1 MMKVLKPFYYDDFKC
16 IGGQCIDNCCS
27 NNWRIDIDEKTYKKY
42 RKMKGQMGKKINNN
56 ISRNRS
62 NPNYLQ
68 YGKINLKN
76 NKCSLLSE
84 DGLCTIHGS
93 LGENYLCNTCKK
105 YPRDI
110 KKYGEIYERNLSIS
124 CPEVAG
130 YIIKSKDNFSF
141 NLEDEKLSDLDKD
154 YIVNNKYNEKLY
166 NILWD
171 TRSLAMEIIQFKEI
185 EIWKRISFFKM
196 LTDKVQNII
205 NEKQYDNYEEVLNNF
220 REQITNI
227 DVINSLDK
235 ISVISDVKVKFIQSA
250 LQVRANQGINNEK
263 FDNLLK
269 EYNELFDKD
278 IDFKS
283 NVEKIIEKEKE
294 FNIYLKEHKNILE
307 NLLIYLLY
315 KYFMNALYSK
325 DLNAEVNNII
335 LSYAMMKILLLA
347 RYNKNDKKLNE
358 EDFVEVFYLFSREIE
373 HNLVFLHNIYKDIK
387 EAGYDTLAYMTIL
400 VR

>member
-1 MMKVLKPFYYDDFKC
+1 MKVLKPFYYDDFKC
-16 IGGQCIDNCCS
+16 TANKCIDNCCS
-27 NNWRIDIDEKTYKKY
+27 NWNIDIDEKTYKKY
-42 RKMKGQMGKKINNN
+42 KKLKGKFGKKINNN

-62 NPNYLQ
+62 NYNYLQ

-76 NKCSLLSE
+76 SKCSLLSE
-84 DGLCTIHGS
+84 DGLCTIHGE
-93 LGENYLCNTCKK
+93 LGEEYLCNTCKV
-105 YPRDI
+105 YPRQI
-110 KKYGEIYERNLSIS
+110 RKYGEIYERNLSIS
-124 CPEVAG
+124 CPEVAR

-154 YIVNNKYNEKLY
+154 YIFDGKYNEKIY

-171 TRSLAMEIIQFKEI
+171 ARSLSMEIIQFKEI
-185 EIWKRISFFKM
+185 EIWKRIAFFKI
-196 LTDKVQNII
+196 LCDKVQNII

-235 ISVISDVKVKFIQSA
+235 ISVIPDVKVKFIQSA
-250 LQVRANQGINNEK
+250 LQVRANQGTNNEK

-269 EYNELFDKD
+269 EYNELFNKD
-278 IDFKS
+278 IDFKG
-283 NVEKIIEKEKE
+283 NIEKIIKKEKK
-294 FNIYLKEHKNILE
+294 FNTYLKEHKNILE
-307 NLLIYLLY
+307 NLLIYLIY
-315 KYFMNALYSK
+315 KYFMKSLHTK

-335 LSYAMMKILLLA
+335 LSYAMIKMLLLA
-347 RYNKNDKKLNE
+347 RYNKNNEELSE

-373 HNLVFLHNIYKDIK
+373 HNTVFLKNIYKDIK
-387 EAGYDTLAYMTIL
+387 EAGYDSLAYMTIL

>member
-1 MMKVLKPFYYDDFKC
+1 MKILKPFYYDDFKC
-16 IGGQCIDNCCS
+16 IGGECIDNCCS
-27 NNWRIDIDEKTYKKY
+27 TNWNIDIDEKTFKKYKKL
-42 RKMKGQMGKKINNN
+42 KGEWGKKINNN
-56 ISRNRS
+56 ISRKRN

-84 DGLCTIHGS
+84 NGLCTIHGS
-93 LGENYLCNTCKK
+93 LGEDYLCNTCRV
-105 YPRDI
+105 YPREI
-110 KKYGEIYERNLSIS
+110 RKYGEIYERNLSIS
-124 CPEVAG
+124 CPEVAR
-130 YIIKSKDNFSF
+130 YIIKCKDNFSF
-141 NLEDEKLSDLDKD
+141 DLEDEKLSDLDKD

-220 REQITNI
+220 REQITSIN
-227 DVINSLDK
+227 VINSLDK
-235 ISVISDVKVKFIQSA
+235 ISLIPDVKIKFIQSA
-250 LQVRANQGINNEK
+250 LQVRANNGLNNDK
-263 FDNLLK
+263 FTSLII
-269 EYNELFDKD
+269 EYNELFDKNS
-278 IDFKS
+278 DFKN
-283 NVEKIIEKEKE
+283 NVKNIIKKEEE
-294 FNIYLKEHKNILE
+294 FNIYLKEQENILE
-307 NLLIYLLY
+307 NLLIYLTY

-335 LSYAMMKILLLA
+335 LSYAMIKMLLLA
-347 RYNKNDKKLNE
+347 RYNKNNKELNE
-358 EDFVEVFYLFSREIE
+358 EDFVEVFYLFSRVVE
-373 HNLVFLHNIYKDIK
+373 HNTVFLPNIYKDIK
-387 EAGYDTLAYMTIL
+387 EAGYDSLAYMTIL

>member
-1 MMKVLKPFYYDDFKC
+1 MKILKPFYYDDFKC
-16 IGGQCIDNCCS
+16 TANECIDNCCS
-27 NNWRIDIDEKTYKKY
+27 NWKIEIDEKTYKKY
-42 RKMKGQMGKKINNN
+42 KKLKGQIGKKININ
-56 ISRNRS
+56 ISRIRS
-62 NPNYLQ
+62 NANYLQ

-84 DGLCTIHGS
+84 NGLCTIHGS
-93 LGENYLCNTCKK
+93 LGEDYLCNTCKV
-105 YPRDI
+105 YPREI
-110 KKYGEIYERNLSIS
+110 RKYGEIYERNLSIS
-124 CPEVAG
+124 CPEVAR
-130 YIIKSKDNFSF
+130 YIVNSKENFCF
-141 NLEDEKLSDLDKD
+141 NMEEEKLSDLDKD

-171 TRSLAMEIIQFKEI
+171 ARSLAMEIIQFKEI

-205 NEKQYDNYEEVLNNF
+205 NEKQYDNYEEVLSDFKN
-220 REQITNI
+220 QITNI

-235 ISVISDVKVKFIQSA
+235 ISVISDVKIKFIQSA
-250 LQVRANQGINNEK
+250 LQVRTNQGSNNEK

-283 NVEKIIEKEKE
+283 NIEKITKKEE
-294 FNIYLKEHKNILE
+294 ELNTYLKEQENIIE
-307 NLLIYLLY
+307 NLLIYLIY
-315 KYFMNALYSK
+315 KYFMNSLYTK
-325 DLNAEVNNII
+325 NLNAEVNNII
-335 LSYAMMKILLLA
+335 LSYAMIKILLLA
-347 RYNKNDKKLNE
+347 RYNKNNKELNE

-373 HNLVFLHNIYKDIK
+373 HNTVFLPNIYKDIR

>member
-1 MMKVLKPFYYDDFKC
+1 MKVLKPFYYDDFKC
-16 IGGQCIDNCCS
+16 IGGQCIDNCCR
-27 NNWRIDIDEKTYKKY
+27 NNWRIDIDEKAYKKY
-42 RKMKGQMGKKINNN
+42 RKIKGQMGKKINNN

-93 LGENYLCNTCKK
+93 LGEDYLCNTCRA
-105 YPRDI
+105 YPREI
-110 KKYGEIYERNLSIS
+110 RKYGEIYERNLSIS
-124 CPEVAG
+124 CPEVAR
-130 YIIKSKDNFSF
+130 YIIKCKDNFSF
-141 NLEDEKLSDLDKD
+141 NLECEQLSDLDKD

-171 TRSLAMEIIQFKEI
+171 TRSLSMEIIQFKEI

-205 NEKQYDNYEEVLNNF
+205 NEKQYDNCEKVLNNF

-227 DVINSLDK
+227 NVINSLDK
-235 ISVISDVKVKFIQSA
+235 ISVIPDVKVKFIQSA
-250 LQVRANQGINNEK
+250 LQVRVNLNSNNEK
-263 FDNLLK
+263 FYNLLR

-283 NVEKIIEKEKE
+283 NIEKIIKKEKE
-294 FNIYLKEHKNILE
+294 LNTYLKEKENIIE

-315 KYFMNALYSK
+315 KYFMNALYTK

-335 LSYAMMKILLLA
+335 LSYAMIKMLLLA
-347 RYNKNDKKLNE
+347 RYNKNNKELSE
-358 EDFVEVFYLFSREIE
+358 EDFVEVFYLFSRVVE
-373 HNLVFLHNIYKDIK
+373 HNPVFLPNIYKDIK

>member
-1 MMKVLKPFYYDDFKC
+1 MKVLKPFYYDDFKC
-16 IGGQCIDNCCS
+16 TANECIDNCCS
-27 NNWRIDIDEKTYKKY
+27 NWRINIDEKTYKKY
-42 RKMKGQMGKKINNN
+42 KKLKGEWGKKINSN
-56 ISRNRS
+56 ISRKRS

-93 LGENYLCNTCKK
+93 LGEGYLCNTCRV
-105 YPRDI
+105 YPRSI
-110 KKYGEIYERNLSIS
+110 NKYGDIYERNLSIS
-124 CPEVAG
+124 CPEVAR

-154 YIVNNKYNEKLY
+154 YIFDSKYNEKLY

-220 REQITNI
+220 REQVTNI
-227 DVINSLDK
+227 NVINSLDK
-235 ISVISDVKVKFIQSA
+235 ISVIPDVKVKFIQSA
-250 LQVRANQGINNEK
+250 LQVRVNQGTNNEK
-263 FDNLLK
+263 FGNLLK
-269 EYNELFDKD
+269 EYNELFNKD
-278 IDFKS
+278 IDFTS
-283 NVEKIIEKEKE
+283 NVENIIKIEEE
-294 FNIYLKEHKNILE
+294 FNTYLKEQENIIE
-307 NLLIYLLY
+307 NLLIYLIY
-315 KYFMNALYSK
+315 KYFMNTLYTK

-335 LSYAMMKILLLA
+335 LSYAMMKMLLLS
-347 RYNKNDKKLNE
+347 RYKKNNKKLNE
-358 EDFVEVFYLFSREIE
+358 DDFVEVFYLFSRTVE
-373 HNLVFLHNIYKDIK
+373 HNIVFLPNIYKDIK

>member
-1 MMKVLKPFYYDDFKC
+1 MKVLKPFYYDDFKC
-16 IGGQCIDNCCS
+16 IGGECIDNCCGS
-27 NNWRIDIDEKTYKKY
+27 NWRIDIDEKTFKKYKKL
-42 RKMKGQMGKKINNN
+42 KGEWGKKIDSN

-93 LGENYLCNTCKK
+93 LGEDYLCNTCRV
-105 YPRDI
+105 YPREI

-124 CPEVAG
+124 CPEVAR
-130 YIIKSKDNFSF
+130 YIIKCKDNFSF

-185 EIWKRISFFKM
+185 EVWKRISFFKM

-220 REQITNI
+220 REQIMNI

-235 ISVISDVKVKFIQSA
+235 ISVIPDVKVKFIQSA
-250 LQVRANQGINNEK
+250 LQVRANNGLNNDK
-263 FDNLLK
+263 FTSLII
-269 EYNELFDKD
+269 EYNELFDKN
-278 IDFKS
+278 IDFKN
-283 NVEKIIEKEKE
+283 NVENIIKIEEE
-294 FNIYLKEHKNILE
+294 FNTYLKEQENIIE
-307 NLLIYLLY
+307 NLLIYLIY
-315 KYFMNALYSK
+315 KYFMKALHTK

-335 LSYAMMKILLLA
+335 LSYAMIKILLLA
-347 RYNKNDKKLNE
+347 RYNKNNKELKQ
-358 EDFVEVFYLFSREIE
+358 EDFVEVFYLFSREVE
-373 HNLVFLHNIYKDIK
+373 HNTIFLKNIYKDIK

>member
-1 MMKVLKPFYYDDFKC
+1 MKILKPFYYDDFKC
-16 IGGQCIDNCCS
+16 IGGECIDNCCGS
-27 NNWRIDIDEKTYKKY
+27 NWRIDIDEKTFKKYKKL
-42 RKMKGQMGKKINNN
+42 KGEWGKKINSN

-68 YGKINLKN
+68 YGKINLKS

-93 LGENYLCNTCKK
+93 LGEDYLCNTCRV
-105 YPRDI
+105 YPRSI
-110 KKYGEIYERNLSIS
+110 SKYGEIYERNLSIS
-124 CPEVAG
+124 CPEVAR
-130 YIIKSKDNFSF
+130 YIIKCKDNFSF

-166 NILWD
+166 NILWH

-205 NEKQYDNYEEVLNNF
+205 NEKQYDNYEELLNNF
-220 REQITNI
+220 REQIINI
-227 DVINSLDK
+227 NVINSLDK
-235 ISVISDVKVKFIQSA
+235 ISLIPDVKVKFIQSA
-250 LQVRANQGINNEK
+250 LQVRANKGLNNDK
-263 FDNLLK
+263 FTSLII
-269 EYNELFDKD
+269 EYNELFDKN
-278 IDFKS
+278 IDFKN
-283 NVEKIIEKEKE
+283 NVENIIKIEEEFNTYLKEKE
-294 FNIYLKEHKNILE
+294 NIIE
-307 NLLIYLLY
+307 NLLIYLIY

-325 DLNAEVNNII
+325 NLNAEVNNVI
-335 LSYAMMKILLLA
+335 LSYAMIKMLLLS
-347 RYNKNDKKLNE
+347 RYNKNDKELNE
-358 EDFVEVFYLFSREIE
+358 EDFVEVFYLFSRNIE
-373 HNLVFLHNIYKDIK
+373 HNTVFLPNIYKDIK

>member
-1 MMKVLKPFYYDDFKC
+1 MKVLKPFYYDDFKC
-16 IGGQCIDNCCS
+16 TANECIDNCCS
-27 NNWRIDIDEKTYKKY
+27 NWRINIDEKTYKKY
-42 RKMKGQMGKKINNN
+42 KKLKGEWGKKINSN
-56 ISRNRS
+56 ISRKRS

-124 CPEVAG
+124 CPEVAR

-171 TRSLAMEIIQFKEI
+171 TRSLSMEIIQFKEI

-220 REQITNI
+220 REQITSI

-235 ISVISDVKVKFIQSA
+235 ICVIPDVKVKFIQSA
-250 LQVRANQGINNEK
+250 LQVRANNGLNNDK
-263 FDNLLK
+263 FTSLII
-269 EYNELFDKD
+269 EYNELFDKG

-283 NVEKIIEKEKE
+283 NVENIIKIEEE
-294 FNIYLKEHKNILE
+294 FNTYLKEQENIIE
-307 NLLIYLLY
+307 NLLIYLIY
-315 KYFMNALYSK
+315 KYLMKALHTK
-325 DLNAEVNNII
+325 DLNAEVNNVI
-335 LSYAMMKILLLA
+335 LSYAMIKMLLLS
-347 RYNKNDKKLNE
+347 RYNKNDKELNE

-373 HNLVFLHNIYKDIK
+373 HNTVFLPNIYKDIK
-387 EAGYDTLAYMTIL
+387 EAGYNTLAYMTIL

>member
-1 MMKVLKPFYYDDFKC
+1 MKVLKPFYYDDFKC
-16 IGGQCIDNCCS
+16 IGGECIDNCCT
-27 NNWRIDIDEKTYKKY
+27 NNWRIDIDEKAYKKY
-42 RKMKGQMGKKINNN
+42 RKIKGQMGKKINNN

-93 LGENYLCNTCKK
+93 LGEDYLCNTCRV
-105 YPRDI
+105 YPRSI
-110 KKYGEIYERNLSIS
+110 NKYGDIYERNLSIS
-124 CPEVAG
+124 CPEVAR
-130 YIIKSKDNFSF
+130 YIIKCKNNFSF

-154 YIVNNKYNEKLY
+154 YMINSKYNEKLY

-171 TRSLAMEIIQFKEI
+171 SRSLSMEIIQFKEI
-185 EIWKRISFFKM
+185 EIWKRIAFFKM

-220 REQITNI
+220 REQIMNI

-235 ISVISDVKVKFIQSA
+235 ISVIPDVKVKFIQSA
-250 LQVRANQGINNEK
+250 LQVRANQGTNNEK

-278 IDFKS
+278 IDVKD
-283 NVEKIIEKEKE
+283 NTEKIIE
-294 FNIYLKEHKNILE
+294 FNTYLKEQENIIE
-307 NLLIYLLY
+307 NLLIYLIY
-315 KYFMNALYSK
+315 KYFMKTLHTK

-335 LSYAMMKILLLA
+335 LSYAMMKMLLLS

-358 EDFVEVFYLFSREIE
+358 NDFVEVFYLFSRTVE
-373 HNLVFLHNIYKDIK
+373 HNIVFLPNIYKDIK

>member
-1 MMKVLKPFYYDDFKC
+1 MKVLKPFYYDDFKC
-16 IGGQCIDNCCS
+16 TANECVDNCCS
-27 NNWRIDIDEKTYKKY
+27 NWKIEIDEKTYKKY
-42 RKMKGQMGKKINNN
+42 KKLKGEWGKKINNN

-62 NPNYLQ
+62 NANYLQ

-84 DGLCTIHGS
+84 DGLCTIHS
-93 LGENYLCNTCKK
+93 KLGENYLCNTCKK
-105 YPRDI
+105 YPREI
-110 KKYGEIYERNLSIS
+110 SKYGEIYERNLSIS
-124 CPEVAG
+124 CPEVAR

-141 NLEDEKLSDLDKD
+141 NLEDEKFSDLDKD

-227 DVINSLDK
+227 NVINSLDK

-250 LQVRANQGINNEK
+250 LQVRANQGTNNEK

-269 EYNELFDKD
+269 EYNELFNKD
-278 IDFKS
+278 IDFKG
-283 NVEKIIEKEKE
+283 NIKKIIKKEE
-294 FNIYLKEHKNILE
+294 ELNTYLKEHKNILE
-307 NLLIYLLY
+307 NLLIYLIY
-315 KYFMNALYSK
+315 KYFMKSLHTK

-335 LSYAMMKILLLA
+335 LSYAMIKMLLLA
-347 RYNKNDKKLNE
+347 RYNKNNKELNE

-373 HNLVFLHNIYKDIK
+373 HNTVFLPNIYKDIK

>member
-1 MMKVLKPFYYDDFKC
+1 MKILKPFYYDDFKC
-16 IGGQCIDNCCS
+16 IGGECIDNCCE

-42 RKMKGQMGKKINNN
+42 KKLKGEWGKKINNN
-56 ISRNRS
+56 ISRKRS

-93 LGENYLCNTCKK
+93 LGEDYLCNTCRV
-105 YPRDI
+105 YPREI

-124 CPEVAG
+124 CPEVAR

-141 NLEDEKLSDLDKD
+141 DLEGEKLSDLDKD

-171 TRSLAMEIIQFKEI
+171 TRSLSMEIIQFKEI

-220 REQITNI
+220 REQVTNI
-227 DVINSLDK
+227 NVINSLDK
-235 ISVISDVKVKFIQSA
+235 IALISDVKVKFIQSA
-250 LQVRANQGINNEK
+250 LQVRANNGLNNDK
-263 FDNLLK
+263 FTSLII
-269 EYNELFDKD
+269 EYNKLFDKD

-283 NVEKIIEKEKE
+283 NIEKIIEKEKE

-307 NLLIYLLY
+307 NLLIYLIY
-315 KYFMNALYSK
+315 KYFMNALYTK

-335 LSYAMMKILLLA
+335 LSYAMIKILLLS
-347 RYNKNDKKLNE
+347 RYNKNNKELNE
-358 EDFVEVFYLFSREIE
+358 EDFVEVFYLFSRTVE
-373 HNLVFLHNIYKDIK
+373 HNIVFLPNIYKDIK

>member
-1 MMKVLKPFYYDDFKC
+1 MKVLKPFYYDDFKC
-16 IGGQCIDNCCS
+16 TANECIDNCCS
-27 NNWRIDIDEKTYKKY
+27 NWRIDIDEKTYKKY
-42 RKMKGQMGKKINNN
+42 KKLKGEWGKKINNN
-56 ISRNRS
+56 IIRKRS
-62 NPNYLQ
+62 NISYLK
-68 YGKINLKN
+68 YGKIKLEN

-93 LGENYLCNTCKK
+93 LGEDYLCNTCRA
-105 YPRDI
+105 YPREI
-110 KKYGEIYERNLSIS
+110 RKYGDIYERNLSIS
-124 CPEVAG
+124 CPEVSK

-154 YIVNNKYNEKLY
+154 YIFDGKYNEKLY

-171 TRSLAMEIIQFKEI
+171 TRSLSMEIIQFKEI
-185 EIWKRISFFKM
+185 EVWKRISFFKM

-220 REQITNI
+220 REQVINI
-227 DVINSLDK
+227 NVINSLDK
-235 ISVISDVKVKFIQSA
+235 ISLIPEVKVKFIQSA
-250 LQVRANQGINNEK
+250 LQVRANKGLNNDK
-263 FDNLLK
+263 FSSLII

-294 FNIYLKEHKNILE
+294 FNAYLKAQENIIE
-307 NLLIYLLY
+307 NLLIYLIY

-335 LSYAMMKILLLA
+335 LSYAMIKILLLA
-347 RYNKNDKKLNE
+347 RYNKNNKELSED
-358 EDFVEVFYLFSREIE
+358 DFVEVFYLFSRTVE
-373 HNLVFLHNIYKDIK
+373 HNTVFLPNIYKDIK